1 VSSKDLK
8 MTTSS
13 DSTVIVPARVLM
25 ALLFLIMGIN
35 KVISWGGTA
44 GYFAKLGIPAP
55 EIVLGAVVAL
65 EVLGALALIVGW
77 QVKVAALALAAF
89 TIGASLIGHA
99 FWSMEGPQFV
109 GQLTQFLKN
118 LAIVGG
124 LLLLAFSP
132 AAGDRR

>member
-1 VSSKDLK
+1 
-8 MTTSS
+8 MATM
-13 DSTVIVPARVLM
+13 IVPARVLM
-25 ALLFLIMGIN
+25 ALLFVIMGIN
-35 KVISWGGTA
+35 KVISWGGTV
-44 GYFAKLGIPAP
+44 GYFTKLGIPAP

-65 EVLGALALIVGW
+65 EVLGGLALIIGW

-99 FWSMEGPQFV
+99 FWSLEGAQLV

-132 AAGDRR
+132 ATSDRR